1 MSKRTSGSFE
11 VKITPQPAVEN
22 VGDPAISRMALDKR
36 FHGGLEATSRGEMLA
51 FRSLIPGSA
60 GYVAMER
67 VSGSLDGRT
76 GSFIF
81 KHDGTMTRGAA
92 HLTLSVVPDSGTDE
106 LLGLSGSMVILVA
119 DGKHSYEFEYEF
131 ASPS

>member
-1 MSKRTSGSFE
+1 MLKRITGSFD

-22 VGDPAISRMALDKR
+22 VGDPAIGRMALDKR
-36 FHGGLEATSRGEMLA
+36 FHGGLDATSRGEMLA
-51 FRSLIPGSA
+51 FRSLVPGSA

-67 VSGSLDGRT
+67 VVGSLDGRK

-92 HLTLSVVPDSGTDE
+92 HLTLTVVPDSGTDE
-106 LLGLSGSMVILVA
+106 LLGLSGSMAIIITE
-119 DGKHSYEFEYEF
+119 GKHTYEFNYEL
-131 ASPS
+131 ASP